1 MKYAYYFVEGYVV
14 RWRRPGNP
22 EWLAPDGQWRD
33 YSSEWD
39 VIMNGRQLADEQE
52 ALETAEMKFEQN
64 RAWWDEQYP
73 QYRRRDGTSE

>member
-1 MKYAYYFVEGYVV
+1 MKFTYYFVEGYVV